1 MTLASIDAATTRAAL
16 PFPALI
22 QALRQAF
29 ADAVEVPRRHVHA
42 IGGSPDREPGGTLLL
57 MPAWR
62 PGRRGGLKTVAVF
75 PGNAAAGLATLHSTY
90 LLFDASTGAPLAFID
105 GDEITARRTAAASA
119 LAASFLAHPKAHR
132 LLVVGAG
139 RVAALMA
146 EAMAAVRPIDAVAV
160 WSRRPE
166 AAQALAGRLGASGF
180 DATATTDLASAVQ
193 CADIVSCATLSTG
206 ALVQG
211 VWLRPGAHLDLI
223 GAFTPQMRESDAA
236 CFERARVFVDTPE
249 AMAKAGDLLEAIGA
263 GSFAAERLQGT
274 LAQLC
279 AGTVSGRSGD
289 AEITLFKSVGT
300 ALEDLAAAE
309 LVYDTA
315 RVARSATPGNG
326 QEACASELP
335 P

>member
-22 QALRQAF
+22 QTLRQAF
-29 ADAVEVPRRHVHA
+29 AEGVEVPPRHAHA
-42 IGGSPDREPGGTLLL
+42 IGGGSDRRPGGTLLL

-62 PGRRGGLKTVAVF
+62 PGRRGGVKTVAVF

-90 LLFDASTGAPLAFID
+90 LLFDASTGSPLAFID

-119 LAASFLAHPKAHR
+119 LAASYLAHPGARR

-139 RVAALMA
+139 RVAALRA
-146 EAMAAVRPIDAVAV
+146 AAMAAVRPIAAVAV
-160 WSRRPE
+160 WSRRLE
-166 AAQALAGRLGASGF
+166 AAQALAGRLAASGF
-180 DATATTDLASAVQ
+180 DATASTDLAGAVQ
-193 CADIVSCATLSTG
+193 CADIVSCATLSTA

-211 VWLRPGAHLDLI
+211 DWLRPGAHLDLI
-223 GAFTPQMRESDAA
+223 GAFTPQMRECDAG

-249 AMAKAGDLLEAIGA
+249 AMAKAGDVLEAIRA
-263 GSFAAERLQGT
+263 GSFAVEQLQGT
-274 LAQLC
+274 LADLC
-279 AGTVSGRSGD
+279 GGKVAGRTGG

-309 LVYDTA
+309 LVFDTA
-315 RVARSATPGNG
+315 GTARSAAPRAPGTP
-326 QEACASELP
+326 AR
-335 P
+335 